1 MSLVRDY
8 QHYYCGTWIAQK
20 EGELNLPIYVE
31 QVEDNSSFDSDDFSE
46 EHRALLTFSGI
57 KYIQNESNNRLVPV
71 RVNISVLDPSLEL
84 ESPDVGYVLS
94 GRDIRWTVIR
104 PVRQRLKGMAG
115 NKIHGAS
122 FSNGSSGAAA
132 RIIYDLFNPSFEG
145 LVDRYT
151 YVCPHTSVIHY
162 KGAEIGSFNHE
173 SSSFVVLSAFE
184 YVIRRLSNAYP
195 NFTYQTV
202 EAL

>member
-20 EGELNLPIYVE
+20 MGDLNLPIYVE
-31 QVEDNSSFDSDDFSE
+31 SVEDTSDFDSDNFTE
-46 EHRALLTFSGI
+46 EHRASLQFHGLRYTLNPNG
-57 KYIQNESNNRLVPV
+57 
-71 RVNISVLDPSLEL
+71 RVTGSRVQISVMDASLEL
-84 ESPDVGYVLS
+84 ESPDVGYVLL

-115 NKIHGAS
+115 NKIHGANL
-122 FSNGSSGAAA
+122 SNGAGSNAAKMV
-132 RIIYDLFNPSFEG
+132 YDLFNPSFEG

-151 YVCPHTSVIHY
+151 YVCPHTNKIHY
-162 KGAEIGSFNHE
+162 KGAEIGVCDQTGRIFT
-173 SSSFVVLSAFE
+173 VLTRFG
-184 YVIRRLSNAYP
+184 YVRRRLANLYP
-195 NFTYQTV
+195 DFTFQIV

>member
-20 EGELNLPIYVE
+20 EGDLNLPIFVE

-57 KYIQNESNNRLVPV
+57 KYVQNNSNNRLTAV
-71 RVNISVLDPSLEL
+71 RVNIPVLDPSLEL

-132 RIIYDLFNPSFEG
+132 RIIYDLFNPSFDG

-151 YVCPHTSVIHY
+151 YVCPHTSVVHY
-162 KGAEIGSFNHE
+162 KGAEIGRIDQDST
-173 SSSFVVLSAFE
+173 SFVILVRFE
-184 YVIRRLSNAYP
+184 YMIRRLRDAYP
-195 NFTYQTV
+195 DFIFNTV

>member
-8 QHYYCGTWIAQK
+8 HHYYCGTWIAQK
-20 EGELNLPIYVE
+20 EGELNLPIFVE
-31 QVEDNSSFDSDDFSE
+31 NIEDPSSFDSDDYSE
-46 EHRALLTFSGI
+46 EHRAQLNFSGI
-57 KYIQNESNNRLVPV
+57 KYVQNNGNNRLVPV
-71 RVNISVLDPSLEL
+71 RVNIPVLDPSLEL

-132 RIIYDLFNPSFEG
+132 RIIYDLFNPAFEG

-151 YVCPHTSVIHY
+151 YVCPHTSVVHY
-162 KGAEIGSFNHE
+162 KGAEIGTVNQETST
-173 SSSFVVLSAFE
+173 FVLLAAFE
-184 YVIRRLSNAYP
+184 YVVRRLRLAYP
-195 NFTYQTV
+195 NFTFETV